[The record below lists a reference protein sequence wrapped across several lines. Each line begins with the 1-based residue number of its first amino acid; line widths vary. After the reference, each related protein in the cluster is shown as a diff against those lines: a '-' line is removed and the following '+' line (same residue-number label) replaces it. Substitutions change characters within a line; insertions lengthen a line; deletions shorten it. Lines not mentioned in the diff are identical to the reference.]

1 MKDKIDIVVGICT
14 KNVEGT
20 IEGVIRVVDQGL
32 NNYFPEKRSLI
43 VISDGFSK
51 DNTKEIASK
60 TKTRAEKIVIDQVE
74 KIGKGNG
81 VKTIFI
87 KTEEVGADA
96 VALVDGDLISIEPQW
111 LKYLIKPILEGYD
124 LVAPFYVR
132 HKYDGVITNHL
143 AYPLTRALYGISIR
157 QPIGGEYGLSNQM
170 VKKALTHLLY
180 PAEFGI
186 DIFLTT
192 VAACEEMKMIEAKL
206 GIKSHESTKDYKDPK
221 KLLVPMF
228 NQVVGS
234 ILDLTIFYKD
244 FSRKISED
252 KAVERI
258 GIEEVET
265 PKEVVMDIVG
275 YINDFKSGYERV
287 VRPENFFLPIKII
300 FSLDKIYKS
309 SGEKDFV
316 FPVNLWA
323 ESVFYG
329 LSYYEQKR
337 DRKDD
342 ILEILRILW
351 QGRLASF
358 GIETKNLGVEET
370 EKIIQ
375 QQVKTFKKYKE
386 KIWQSSKGYFYENR

>member
-14 KNVEGT
+14 KNVEDT
-20 IEGVIRVVDQGL
+20 VEGVIKVVDQGL
-32 NNYFPEKRSLI
+32 NNYFPKKRSLI
-43 VISDGFSK
+43 VVSDGFSK
-51 DNTKEIASK
+51 DHTKRNANRTI
-60 TKTRAEKIVIDQVE
+60 TRTEKMVLDQVG

-87 KTEEVGADA
+87 KAEEVGADD
-96 VALVDGDLISIEPQW
+96 VALVDGDLTSIKPQW
-111 LKYLIKPILEGYD
+111 LEYLIKPILEGYD

-170 VKKALTHLLY
+170 VKKALTHLLF

-192 VAACEEMKMIEAKL
+192 VAACEGMKIIEAKL

-244 FSRKISED
+244 FSKKIIED
-252 KAVERI
+252 KTVERI
-258 GIEEVET
+258 GIEEVEI
-265 PKEVVMDIVG
+265 PKKVVMDIMG
-275 YINDFKSGYERV
+275 YINDFRSGYKKIV
-287 VRPENFFLPIKII
+287 KPENFFLPIEII
-300 FSLDKIYKS
+300 SSLDKISKS
-309 SGEKDFV
+309 AVEKDFI
-316 FPVNLWA
+316 FPVDLWA
-323 ESVFYG
+323 ESVFCS
-329 LSYYEQKR
+329 LSYYEKKR
-337 DRKDD
+337 DRKED

-358 GIETKNLGVEET
+358 GIETKDLRIEES
-370 EKIIQ
+370 EEVIQ
-375 QQVKTFKKYKE
+375 QQVETFKEYKE
-386 KIWQSSKGYFYENR
+386 KIWQS